1 MPCWLNQVERLTC
14 NQQVT
19 GSIPVRGSINI
30 SGGVEL
36 RTVEED
42 VFNLTTNVRHSIFA
56 NKLRAFRVRKGLS
69 IPCAASHSGVDCGT
83 IYDYE
88 NDRATPKIADL
99 KRLAL
104 CYGVTVAEIFSV
116 IQN

>member
-30 SGGVEL
+30 AGGVEL

-42 VFNLTTNVRHSIFA
+42 VFNLTTNAQHSIFA

-69 IPCAASHSGVDCGT
+69 IPCAAAHSGIDGKA
-83 IYDYE
+83 IYAYE
-88 NDRATPKIADL
+88 NDKATPRFADL
-99 KRLAL
+99 KKLAV
-104 CYGVTVAEIFSV
+104 CYGVTLTEIFS
-116 IQN
+116 IC